1 LIGENCTNHKLI
13 IIAIIYKGWVKLK
26 KRCLLIPLLISAII
40 LGGCRK
46 SSDQF
51 FSYKDNIISVQ
62 YDFGLELSEND
73 FFAGNLIK
81 LSEEDYGTNDDFV
94 SGEAALLF
102 DITNKEVLYAK
113 NPYEKLYPASLT
125 KLMTALVVLKRGELT
140 DTVTVSYNASH
151 IPVPGAKV
159 CGFEEGDVLTLEALL
174 YCLLVYSG
182 NDASIAIAEHMSGS
196 EEAFVKLMNQ
206 EAKKIGA
213 VHTNFENSHGLHDDN
228 HYTTAYDMY
237 LIFNELIK
245 YDTFINIVNQSSY
258 RAEYQD
264 KNGNQKT
271 VTFRTTNLYLRE
283 EKTPPE
289 NIQIIGG
296 KTGVT
301 SKAGNCL
308 ILLSK
313 DNENNQYI
321 SLVLKASDSDKL
333 YSDMS
338 SLFSLIN

>member
-1 LIGENCTNHKLI
+1 M
-13 IIAIIYKGWVKLK
+13 YKGWIKLK
-26 KRCLLIPLLISAII
+26 KRYLVVPLLIFAII

-51 FSYKDNIISVQ
+51 FSYRDNSSSVK
-62 YDFGLELSEND
+62 YEYGLKLSEND
-73 FFAGNLIK
+73 FFAQNLVK
-81 LSEEDYGTNDDFV
+81 LTEEDYGINDDLV
-94 SGEAALLF
+94 NGEAALLF

-125 KLMTALVVLKRGELT
+125 KLMTALIALKRGELT

-151 IPVPGAKV
+151 IPVAGAKV
-159 CGFEEGDVLTLEALL
+159 CGFEEGDTLTLESLL

-182 NDASIAIAEHMSGS
+182 NDAGIAIAEHMSGS
-196 EEAFVKLMNQ
+196 EEAFVKLMNT
-206 EAKKIGA
+206 EAKKLGA
-213 VHTNFENSHGLHDDN
+213 VHTNFANPHGLHDDN
-228 HYTTAYDMY
+228 HYTTAYDIY

-245 YDTFINIVNQSSY
+245 NDTFINIINQSSY
-258 RAEYQD
+258 KVEYTD
-264 KNGNQKT
+264 RNGNKKT
-271 VTFRTTNLYLRE
+271 MNLKTTNLYLRE

-289 NIQIIGG
+289 NMQIIGG

-301 SKAGNCL
+301 YKAGNCL

-313 DNENNQYI
+313 DSLNNQYI

-338 SLFSLIN
+338 NLLSLISN